1 MIRSY
6 DDMSV
11 GIFIE
16 VKDILKDKTT
26 SELEKKV
33 RLLAILNN
41 KSEEE
46 IMGIPIP
53 KLTSMVS
60 SMEFLSQ
67 QPKTKTPPNE
77 ITLNGNVYEIKYD
90 VQNITTAQY
99 IDFQTFIKDYEK
111 YMVELASIVIIPKGK
126 KYNEGYD
133 IVAVQRDIRDYMSIV
148 DLSSICFFFVQLYK
162 GLMGS
167 LASYSIRQMKKM
179 MRREKNKVMKIKIG
193 RTIVQMKQ
201 MMEEIPING

>member
-1 MIRSY
+1 MITSY
-6 DDMSV
+6 EEMSV
-11 GIFIE
+11 GIFME
-16 VKDILKDKTT
+16 VKDILMDKTT
-26 SELEKKV
+26 SELEKRV

-46 IMGIPIP
+46 IMGIPIS

-99 IDFQTFIKDYEK
+99 IDFQTFIKDYDK

-148 DLSSICFFFVQLYK
+148 DLSSVCFFFVQLYK

-179 MRREKNKVMKIKIG
+179 MRREKNKVLKIKIG

-201 MMEEIPING
+201 LMEEMPING

>member
-1 MIRSY
+1 MITSY
-6 DDMSV
+6 EEMSV
-11 GIFIE
+11 GIFME
-16 VKDILKDKTT
+16 VKDILMDKTT
-26 SELEKKV
+26 SELEKRV

-46 IMGIPIP
+46 IMGIPIS

-99 IDFQTFIKDYEK
+99 IDFQTFIKDYDK

-133 IVAVQRDIRDYMSIV
+133 IVAVQRDIREYMSIV
-148 DLSSICFFFVQLYK
+148 DLSSVCFFFVQLYK
-162 GLMGS
+162 GLIQS
-167 LASYSIRQMKKM
+167 LTSYSIRQMKKM
-179 MRREKNKVMKIKIG
+179 MRREKNKVLKIKIG

-201 MMEEIPING
+201 LMEEMPING